1 MPTDE
6 RRSGTDAPTV
16 SPARDE
22 RVRRLLW
29 AAREAD
35 VLDAVLGEA
44 GTPAAVA
51 ATAGVTEKAAAV
63 TIEVLADA
71 GFLARVGDEYEPTN
85 RALGLFAKRDLR
97 SIGRLPHAVDVE
109 GCWARLPETMAIGE
123 APPRPADWLRNRLGA
138 DAATDE
144 SVVRARVTAAVRAL
158 HGPDG
163 AGAGDGTTG
172 TDGPPRVLDV
182 AGGSGVHAREFVARG
197 FDARLQDAPAAIEA
211 VEPLLAGTPVSL
223 VAAAPPAVA
232 VRARKSGDAG
242 AEQPDADGAEQ
253 SGDGESAGGVD
264 DASGAGATG
273 PGARVD
279 LVFAA
284 GLARRLDDDDL
295 ATLLTTAR
303 DALAPGGAVV
313 LIDAVCGRTV
323 DASLVAAESYAVH
336 GTSGRVRS
344 GDEFREALAAAGL
357 EAAVR
362 DVPGTAEAAVVG
374 RRDR

>member
-6 RRSGTDAPTV
+6 RRSGTGAPTA

-29 AAREAD
+29 AAREAG

-44 GTPAAVA
+44 GTPPAVA
-51 ATAGVTEKAAAV
+51 AAAGVTEKAAAV

-109 GCWARLPETMAIGE
+109 GCWARLPETMATGE

-163 AGAGDGTTG
+163 AGARDGTTG
-172 TDGPPRVLDV
+172 ADGQPRVLDV

-211 VEPLLAGTPVSL
+211 VEPLLAGTAVSL

-232 VRARKSGDAG
+232 VRARKS
-242 AEQPDADGAEQ
+242 
-253 SGDGESAGGVD
+253 DGESAGGVD

-273 PGARVD
+273 PDARVD

-284 GLARRLDDDDL
+284 ELARRLDDEGL

-313 LIDAVCGRTV
+313 LIDAVRGRTP

-344 GDEFREALAAAGL
+344 GDEFREALATAGL
-357 EAAVR
+357 EPAVR